1 MTKQVYRID
10 RYQFSATD
18 ALLFDANIWL
28 YIYGP
33 EVNSSRRY
41 KSIYSLAFGRMRSVK
56 ARIFIDVLVLSEFIN
71 TYARLAYNKLPQATR
86 PADFKSFRNSNEFQP
101 VAQKIAKFSR
111 RILGKCDRTDSG
123 FESVDL
129 DAIVVDYAGGNAD
142 FNDQILAELC
152 KAKGLKFV
160 THDADF

>member
-1 MTKQVYRID
+1 MNTQVYRID

-18 ALLFDANIWL
+18 ALLFDGNIWL

-41 KSIYSLAFGRMRSVK
+41 KSIYSLAFRRIRSVK

-71 TYARLAYNKLPQATR
+71 TYSRLAYNKLPQATR

-111 RILGKCDRTDSG
+111 RILGVLNQWIWMRSW
-123 FESVDL
+123 
-129 DAIVVDYAGGNAD
+129 
-142 FNDQILAELC
+142 
-152 KAKGLKFV
+152 
-160 THDADF
+160 